1 MQQNPKEVD
10 PRRRKNR
17 TLEEVAM
24 LLLNMDGWELS
35 LYGDFYT
42 GKTPKAQ
49 DCTVRFLRLHDANKM
64 VDINIVKELW
74 ESKGSRILIISDA
87 EGTFYYW
94 LDVIKPELK
103 TDGKKIHFPE
113 KLSSIKQNF

>member
-1 MQQNPKEVD
+1 MKQHQKEED

-17 TLEEVAM
+17 TLEETAM
-24 LLLNMDGWELS
+24 LLLNMDGWELFLS
-35 LYGDFYT
+35 DGFFK
-42 GKTPKAQ
+42 GKTPKGQ
-49 DCTVRFLRLHDANKM
+49 GCTVKFLKLHDGDKM

-74 ESKGSRILIISDA
+74 ESKGSRILMISDT

-113 KLSSIKQNF
+113 KLSSIKQKF